1 MPFIYVLRS
10 QTTGRHY
17 TGATTN
23 LQVRLALHNSDLS
36 FSTKNRGPWDLVH
49 HEEFTTLAEALR
61 RERFLKSGKGRDEL
75 HRILTAKCDMLEE
88 RARSSAG

>member
-10 QTTGRHY
+10 RETHRLY

-23 LQVRLALHNSDLS
+23 IEARIAQHNTDQSR
-36 FSTKNRGPWDLVH
+36 STKNRGPWDLVH
-49 HEEFTTLAEALR
+49 HEEFATLAEALR

-75 HRILTAKCDMLEE
+75 QRILDAKCAILEE

>member
-17 TGATTN
+17 TGATAS
-23 LQVRLALHNSDLS
+23 LDVRFAQHNSDQS
-36 FSTKNRGPWDLVH
+36 FSTKNRGPWDPVH
-49 HEEFTTLAEALR
+49 YEEFASLPEALR

-75 HRILTAKCDMLEE
+75 RRILTAKCAMLDM

>member
-10 QTTGRHY
+10 QATGRHY
-17 TGATTN
+17 TGATTD
-23 LQVRLALHNSDLS
+23 LDVRIAQHNADLS
-36 FSTKNRGPWDLVH
+36 FSTKNRGPWDLIH
-49 HEEFTTLAEALR
+49 SEEFTTLAGALR

-75 HRILTAKCDMLEE
+75 RRILTAKYGMLEE